1 MDAFLGNV
9 DTIVNGIPVHSCV
22 QDNTSFSS
30 SFTCGGGSGSHWY
43 GDGAK
48 VWVLQGYFFHI
59 FSFCI

>member
-30 SFTCGGGSGSHWY
+30 SFTCGGGSGSSWY

-48 VWVLQGYFFHI
+48 VWILQGYT
-59 FSFCI
+59 